1 MRCRLPLLKK
11 ARTKM
16 AFANYRVSECIFLKT
31 VTTKKKI
38 TLKAILIST
47 YIVTVMIKIVEKRS
61 NFVNSSKLMVITSNV
76 QFHFEFFEI
85 KIINFGNYYR
95 EFGVRTSK

>member
-1 MRCRLPLLKK
+1 
-11 ARTKM
+11 M

-47 YIVTVMIKIVEKRS
+47 YIVTVMIKIAEKRS
-61 NFVNSSKLMVITSNV
+61 NFVQTLTVVN
-76 QFHFEFFEI
+76 
-85 KIINFGNYYR
+85 
-95 EFGVRTSK
+95 

>member
-1 MRCRLPLLKK
+1 
-11 ARTKM
+11 
-16 AFANYRVSECIFLKT
+16 
-31 VTTKKKI
+31 
-38 TLKAILIST
+38 
-47 YIVTVMIKIVEKRS
+47 
-61 NFVNSSKLMVITSNV
+61 MVITSNV